1 VNAVAR
7 FESFIERVM
16 ERMFSRA
23 TGSTLQPIEI
33 GKRLTRAMESEQS
46 VGVEGIL
53 VPNVYEVFL
62 GPQDYEHFGPAR
74 RAHARD
80 LETHLARVARQRR
93 YHMVAR
99 PVVRIGVD
107 ERLDPGDVRVEPQ
120 TADVDTGTRERLQHT
135 AILPSLSGPLDTGP
149 VTPNLVL
156 NGKSY
161 AILSSPTRVGR
172 QADNDIVLDD
182 RRVSRHHAEVIDRG
196 GRWVIR
202 DRDSTN
208 GTAVNGKVTKEAV
221 LKPGDR
227 ISFGGL
233 EVTWEQ

>member
-1 VNAVAR
+1 
-7 FESFIERVM
+7 
-16 ERMFSRA
+16 
-23 TGSTLQPIEI
+23 
-33 GKRLTRAMESEQS
+33 
-46 VGVEGIL
+46 
-53 VPNVYEVFL
+53 
-62 GPQDYEHFGPAR
+62 
-74 RAHARD
+74 
-80 LETHLARVARQRR
+80 
-93 YHMVAR
+93 
-99 PVVRIGVD
+99 
-107 ERLDPGDVRVEPQ
+107 
-120 TADVDTGTRERLQHT
+120 
-135 AILPSLSGPLDTGP
+135 
-149 VTPNLVL
+149 
-156 NGKSY
+156 
-161 AILSSPTRVGR
+161 VGR

>member
-1 VNAVAR
+1 
-7 FESFIERVM
+7 M

-23 TGSTLQPIEI
+23 AGSTLQPIEI

-62 GPQDYEHFGPAR
+62 SPEDYEHFGPAR

-80 LETHLARVARQRR
+80 LETHLARVVRQRR

-99 PVVRIGVD
+99 PLVRILVD
-107 ERLDPGDVRVEPQ
+107 HGLSPGEVRVEPQ
-120 TADVDTGTRERLQHT
+120 TADVDTGTRDRLQHT
-135 AILPSLSGPLDTGP
+135 AILPSLNGPLQAGP
-149 VTPNLVL
+149 ITPNLVFD
-156 NGKSY
+156 GKTY

-196 GRWVIR
+196 GRWVVR

-208 GTAVNGKVTKEAV
+208 GTSVNGKVIKEAV